1 MKLQE
6 LFEAHDELHRLSQK
20 EFDDL
25 HGPSPANIND
35 RYKVGSVAFD
45 NHKGFGHTPNN
56 KEVDYLGWTMEMTP
70 HDFIESVTPAD
81 RSEDGKKFIGFIK
94 ERATM
99 GAPTL
104 YVRVNEVEFG
114 QGEPLR
120 VLITSHEGR
129 GRMWAIEQVNGPS
142 MKVPVHV
149 IPSGGMRA
157 RHLDEAFFEA
167 LRKTGIVAEGGGKT
181 KDPHH
186 INIGKIYWMGKT
198 V

>member
-6 LFEAHDELHRLSQK
+6 LFEERDELHKLSQK

-25 HGPSPANIND
+25 QGPSAANIND
-35 RYKVGSVAFD
+35 RYKVDKVAFD

-56 KEVDYLGWTMEMTP
+56 KEVDYLGWTMEMSP
-70 HDFIESVTPAD
+70 RDFIDSVTPAD
-81 RSEDGKKFIGFIK
+81 RSEDGKRFVDFIN
-94 ERATM
+94 ERAPM

-104 YVRVNEVEFG
+104 YVKVNEVEFG

-120 VLITSHEGR
+120 VLISSHEGR
-129 GRMWAIEQVNGPS
+129 GRMWAIEQVNGPL
-142 MKVPVHV
+142 KVPVHV

-157 RHLDEAFFEA
+157 RHFDEAFFEA
-167 LRKTGIVAEGGGKT
+167 LRKRGIVSEGGGKV

-186 INIGKIYWMGKT
+186 INIGKIYWMGK
-198 V
+198 VV